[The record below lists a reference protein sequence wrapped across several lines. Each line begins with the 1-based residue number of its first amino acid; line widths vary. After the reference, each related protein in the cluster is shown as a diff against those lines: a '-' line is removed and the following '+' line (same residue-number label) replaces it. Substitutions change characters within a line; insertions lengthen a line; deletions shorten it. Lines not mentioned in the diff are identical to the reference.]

1 MSFYNVFK
9 TIVTFWRVKNKQ
21 KSFLKWAGG
30 SSLFWTEL
38 QILEE
43 A

>member
-1 MSFYNVFK
+1 MFSKPLTPVEELKTNKSGFY
-9 TIVTFWRVKNKQ
+9 
-21 KSFLKWAGG
+21 SEPGG